1 MRGVGVAL
9 FFSKRACPGLVAPGS
24 RRWWWLNR
32 GRGFRAGHRTRS
44 PCLTH
49 AKPRG
54 PISLPPM
61 DKDYFADA
69 YSPPG
74 SDVNAG
80 VPVGVQGAEP
90 AGRGTRL
97 TAVTLDGLLISVPLV
112 PLLAVG
118 TYFGVRTQL
127 EVARAG
133 MGQKL
138 SEASSLGTS
147 EWTVLLAVAAGI
159 GFLGALAIAI
169 YQWTLIAR
177 TGQSLGKKWTS
188 IRIERIDGGPITFGT
203 GVVLRNW
210 VPKVMGAFPYL
221 GALFSLID
229 CLFIFRQDR
238 RCLHDLIAGTRVVR
252 HQR

>member
-1 MRGVGVAL
+1 MD
-9 FFSKRACPGLVAPGS
+9 
-24 RRWWWLNR
+24 
-32 GRGFRAGHRTRS
+32 GRGFHVASRGRL

-49 AKPRG
+49 ADPRG

-80 VPVGVQGAEP
+80 VSGGAQGAEP

-97 TAVTLDGLLISVPLV
+97 TAATLDGLLISVPLL
-112 PLLAVG
+112 PLLGVG
-118 TYFGVRTQL
+118 IYYGVRTQL
-127 EVARAG
+127 EAVRAG
-133 MGQKL
+133 EKL
-138 SEASSLGTS
+138 SEIPFAGTS
-147 EWTVLLAVAAGI
+147 ELTSELSILLAGAAVI
-159 GFLGALAIAI
+159 GFLGALGIAI
-169 YQWTLIAR
+169 YQWNLIAR
-177 TGQSLGKKWTS
+177 TGQSLGKKWTG
-188 IRIERIDGGPITFGT
+188 IRIERIDGSRITFGT

-221 GALFSLID
+221 GMLFHLID
-229 CLFIFRQDR
+229 CLFIFREDR

-252 HQR
+252 QQR